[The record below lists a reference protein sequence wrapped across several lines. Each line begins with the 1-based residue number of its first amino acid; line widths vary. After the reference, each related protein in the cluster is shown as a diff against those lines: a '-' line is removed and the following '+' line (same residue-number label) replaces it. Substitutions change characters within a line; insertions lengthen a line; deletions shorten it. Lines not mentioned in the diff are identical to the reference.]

1 MNRVSRRSFL
11 KSSAAVTAATTT
23 LPSARARPGAQGRQA
38 DTPPR
43 TAITLTV
50 NGARCTVEVEG
61 RWTLAE
67 LIRDR
72 LDLTGPGSGATAR
85 AARAWCIHG

>member
-11 KSSAAVTAATTT
+11 KSSAAVTAATT
-23 LPSARARPGAQGRQA
+23 LPSARARPGAQPRQA
-38 DTPPR
+38 DSPPR
-43 TAITLTV
+43 GTIALTV
-50 NGARCTVEVEG
+50 NGVRRAVEVEG

-72 LDLTGPGSGATAR
+72 LDLPGPGSGATAAR
-85 AARAWCIHG
+85 PARASCIHG